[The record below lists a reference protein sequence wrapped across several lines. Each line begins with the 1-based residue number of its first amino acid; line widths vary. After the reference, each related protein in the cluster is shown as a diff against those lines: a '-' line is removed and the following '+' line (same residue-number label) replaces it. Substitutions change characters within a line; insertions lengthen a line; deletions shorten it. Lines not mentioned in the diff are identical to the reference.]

1 MVVVSYNGFIVK
13 EKKMSITK
21 ENPVVKIISERDG
34 ISIEEAVK
42 IVKHTALEMDE
53 AMMNGD
59 SPEEV
64 LMDEL
69 GLEPDYIFEII

>member
-1 MVVVSYNGFIVK
+1 MP
-13 EKKMSITK
+13 ITK

-69 GLEPDYIFEII
+69 GLEPDYVFEIL

>member
-1 MVVVSYNGFIVK
+1 MP
-13 EKKMSITK
+13 ITK
-21 ENPVVKIISERDG
+21 ENSVVKIISERDG
-34 ISIEEAVK
+34 ISVEEAVK

-53 AMMNGD
+53 ALMNGE

-69 GLEPDYIFEII
+69 GLEPDYVFEIL